1 MARIPLA
8 SSENL
13 TPEQQR
19 VYDSIV
25 STRGGRLTAPYQL
38 TLLHSPLVT
47 DKWQQLGGVLR
58 NNIGLPQRLA
68 ELAIVVTAH
77 CQDCSYV
84 WQAHARLALAEGVS
98 AETLEAIKAGRSQI
112 SAKPDEQAIHDFR
125 AELCRTNTVEAGTYG
140 RMLELFCPTG
150 AVELTALAGYYTMVT
165 MALNAHDYD
174 IPLPAQ
180 V

>member
-58 NNIGLPQRLA
+58 NNIGLPPRLA
-68 ELAIVVTAH
+68 ELSIGVTAH
-77 CQDCSYV
+77 CRDCSYV

-98 AETLEAIKAGRSQI
+98 AETLEGIKAGRSLRSPMNKPSMI
-112 SAKPDEQAIHDFR
+112 FARSCAAPTRSRLAPMVACSSCSARP
-125 AELCRTNTVEAGTYG
+125 G
-140 RMLELFCPTG
+140 RWNSRRWR
-150 AVELTALAGYYTMVT
+150 VT
-165 MALNAHDYD
+165 T
-174 IPLPAQ
+174 PW
-180 V
+180 